1 MSNPKPPAKGADST
15 QLLADPDLLLHLGE
29 LLQAYRDAPPA
40 TREQA
45 LLEMM
50 RQIKR
55 DSAAKTPKAEG
66 DAPPPAPT
74 PPPQP
79 VATSAA
85 ATPPFEPDIF
95 TPSWG
100 QDRRRYPRMKCFV
113 VVELRVAGSATPVWG
128 NLTNT
133 SLGGCLVETPAIF
146 DSGAKIEIGL
156 WVTSGQVWVKGLV
169 LNGIVT
175 RANPSLGVRLKFD
188 MDPLQRESLRQ
199 FLVRGNHDQGIRE
212 RSRLSS
218 ATQALILA
226 FPATFPQARLLSLN
240 PCHSAIIPSGRGPI
254 SRRG

>member
-1 MSNPKPPAKGADST
+1 MSNPKPPAKGADWT
-15 QLLADPDLLLHLGE
+15 QLLADPDLLMHLGE

-55 DSAAKTPKAEG
+55 DAAAKTPRAEG
-66 DAPPPAPT
+66 DPPLPPPA

-156 WVTSGQVWVKGLV
+156 WITSGQVWVKGLV

-175 RANPSLGVRLKFD
+175 RANPSLGVRVKFD

-199 FLVRGNHDQGIRE
+199 FLKFVENTTKGYASDHGY
-212 RSRLSS
+212 
-218 ATQALILA
+218 LA
-226 FPATFPQARLLSLN
+226 QLKR
-240 PCHSAIIPSGRGPI
+240 
-254 SRRG
+254 